1 MSSSVKISGPVAF
14 LSESQ
19 SAVYFSKAPS
29 SAGTFPSRSSR
40 GTAAP
45 VRKLQNLLNIAFWGE
60 DNRFPQNIEQQMAY
74 CGTGKSALDWKAR
87 ALYGAGIIPGK
98 ITGYE
103 DGGKTEIFEPL
114 DRNKYKVIYNFLE
127 SRATTRFFV
136 EYLQD
141 WVWYGNCFPEIILSK
156 DAKTVTHFIHQ
167 ESCDSRY
174 RQMNDSGIIE
184 KIYLSKLWGAGP
196 DQFAF
201 FDPKKTM
208 PGLLKNAQNPDLLPK
223 EFIKTLDC
231 VDMYDQVNSLK
242 IIAESQRAAKGL
254 SGFKSAIA
262 PINYPSVNKTYYQV
276 PAWDGARLAGWVEIA
291 SKIPSLIKTMY
302 NKAFR
307 IKYHIEIPST
317 FFEEKYGSEVW
328 MGMKEDEK
336 LAAKTKLL
344 QDMDAF
350 LSGDENA
357 FKSFVSF
364 FQVSPRDYT
373 EYGQIKINAI
383 EDKSNLDKELITSSA
398 ADVEILIA
406 MQVHPS
412 LFSAGMTG
420 SMYRS
425 GGGSGSDIREAYLVY
440 NAMLNLE
447 RKLMLEPL
455 YLMRDYNRIIGS
467 MSEWEE
473 NIEFRVRDTVL
484 TTLDTGA
491 GTTKVVS

>member
-1 MSSSVKISGPVAF
+1 MSSVTISGPVAF
-14 LSESQ
+14 LEES
-19 SAVYFSKAPS
+19 SAAVYFSKAPAT
-29 SAGTFPSRSSR
+29 AGTFKSLGIH
-40 GTAAP
+40 GTALP
-45 VRKLQNLLNIAFWGE
+45 VRKLQNLLDIALWGE

-87 ALYGAGIIPGK
+87 ALYGAGIIPGQ
-98 ITGYE
+98 IIGYE
-103 DGGKTEIFEPL
+103 EQGKKEIFEPL
-114 DRNKYKVIYNFLE
+114 DRTKYKKIYDFLE
-127 SRATTRFFV
+127 SRATTRFFI

-141 WVWYGNCFPEIILSK
+141 WVWYGNCFPELILSK
-156 DAKTVTHFIHQ
+156 DSKTITHFIHQ

-174 RQMNDSGIIE
+174 KQMNSNGVIE
-184 KIYLSKLWGAGP
+184 KVYLSKLWGAGP

-208 PGLLKNAQNPDLLPK
+208 PGLLKNVQNPDLLPK
-223 EFIKTLDC
+223 EFIQTLDC

-242 IIAESQRAAKGL
+242 NIAAKQLASKG
-254 SGFKSAIA
+254 SGFKSAIL
-262 PINYPSVNKTYYQV
+262 PVNYPSVNKTYYQV

-307 IKYHIEIPST
+307 IKYHIEIPAT
-317 FFEEKYGSEVW
+317 FFEEKFGSEKW
-328 MGMKEDEK
+328 MAMKDDEQ

-344 QDMDAF
+344 QDMDSF

-364 FQVSPRDYT
+364 FQVSPRDFT

-425 GGGSGSDIREAYLVY
+425 GGGSGSDIREAFLVY

-447 RKLMLEPL
+447 RKIMLEPL
-455 YLMRDYNRIIGS
+455 YVMRDYNRIVGG
-467 MSEWEE
+467 MPEWAD